1 MDIKYFLKEYPGLFV
16 ITFLEGSIVMAVEII
31 GGNILTAHF
40 GSSIYLW
47 SGILGISLAGLAVG
61 YFAGARFSLRPENKK
76 LYALL
81 SGIFFFTATIPFV
94 ADLILPLVLDLD
106 IRAGVTIACLFILMP
121 VMILCGMISPYII
134 QLVTKIPS
142 EAGKAAGTVYSV
154 STAGGIIFTFLTG
167 FLLIPVFGLRKSIFL
182 MAGLFLIMALIYIL
196 MNRKKA

>member
-1 MDIKYFLKEYPGLFV
+1 LFV